1 MDIYRKWFNC
11 GRRTAKKMEFV
22 LWCALVIFYAENG
35 VGMFNR
41 VENNGGGSV
50 RVFHPFPIPT
60 SGTPLI
66 QNDAAINMKMSSVEC
81 KVIDASAWTPRRNP
95 STSATSLYLLF
106 LLKKIW
112 KMFIQQ
118 GFPSSRWG
126 QVLCFSFERQPL
138 CVGHDIDMSKL
149 RKLREDCNQ
158 NEITD
163 LQFLIN
169 YQITYRVVSFC
180 SWNFVRLNWKS
191 SF

>member
-1 MDIYRKWFNC
+1 
-11 GRRTAKKMEFV
+11 MEFV
-22 LWCALVIFYAENG
+22 LWCALVIFYAENE

-41 VENNGGGSV
+41 LENNEGGSV
-50 RVFHPFPIPT
+50 RVFRPFPIPA

-66 QNDAAINMKMSSVEC
+66 QKDAAINMKMSSVEC
-81 KVIDASAWTPRRNP
+81 KVNDASVWTPRRNP

-106 LLKKIW
+106 PLKKLRKI
-112 KMFIQQ
+112 FIQQ
-118 GFPSSRWG
+118 GSPSSRWG
-126 QVLCFSFERQPL
+126 QVLCFSFERQQL
-138 CVGHDIDMSKL
+138 RVGHDIDMSKL
-149 RKLREDCNQ
+149 REECNQ

-180 SWNFVRLNWKS
+180 SWNFVRLNWKT